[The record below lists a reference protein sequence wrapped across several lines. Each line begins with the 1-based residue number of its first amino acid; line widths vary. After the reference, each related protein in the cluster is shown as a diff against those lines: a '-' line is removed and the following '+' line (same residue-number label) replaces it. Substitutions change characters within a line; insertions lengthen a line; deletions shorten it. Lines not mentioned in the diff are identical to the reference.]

1 MTCDLLIL
9 FSYWCFTPSS
19 ARAMELC
26 SRNLRHLALELTKPL
41 GTAGLRP

>member
-1 MTCDLLIL
+1 MACDLSIL

-19 ARAMELC
+19 ARAMEPVL
-26 SRNLRHLALELTKPL
+26 SQFTAFADEPL